1 MIFQVLVTVV
11 RWKPEGREWAS
22 LVIPQ
27 ERPRLNVLTAFNIAK
42 PIHTHYTWAFRGHTQ
57 VMSEPWTSFLI
68 TFVDNMSRPDLAAH
82 SPSIPITAQLCKA
95 ACRGFMSGELVLLC
109 HHQEPAQLS
118 ALVVSRQRGLRS
130 P

>member
-27 ERPRLNVLTAFNIAK
+27 ERPRLNVLMAFNITK

-57 VMSEPWTSFLI
+57 VMAEPWTSFLI
-68 TFVDNMSRPDLAAH
+68 TFVDNMSRPDLAVH
-82 SPSIPITAQLCKA
+82 SPSIPITAELCQA
-95 ACRGFMSGELVLLC
+95 ACHGFMPRELVLLC
-109 HHQEPAQLS
+109 RHQEPAQLS
-118 ALVVSRQRGLRS
+118 TLVVSRQRGLRS